1 MTGLPNASSDCELR
15 RSIVI
20 FMTTAVTGRR
30 FTTRRLGNAGAD
42 PSPGGTLRTIAS
54 APAAP
59 QPGSPFRPGP
69 LHAGHC
75 QRPWRPQRTSS
86 HRQELPGDPSAPRS
100 RCRSAEI
107 LHRRCGSRGIPRR
120 MTVEWFVSTSWWV
133 FLLTDLA
140 FEPSLFRE
148 TEFLGQ
154 RQSGR
159 NRCGRFKNAAAET
172 KSR

>member
-1 MTGLPNASSDCELR
+1 
-15 RSIVI
+15 
-20 FMTTAVTGRR
+20 MTTAVTGRR
-30 FTTRRLGNAGAD
+30 FTTRRLGSAGAD

-107 LHRRCGSRGIPRR
+107 LHRRCGRRGIARR

-140 FEPSLFRE
+140 FEPESLPGNGIFR
-148 TEFLGQ
+148 
-154 RQSGR
+154 
-159 NRCGRFKNAAAET
+159 AET
-172 KSR
+172 KRPKPLWKVQERRCRDKISLNNPAHSD